1 MHKRGIT
8 DKEWIEMMFA
18 YERYL
23 QIKPNDPGQYQLRSF
38 LEKSTAKRPNPEE
51 VLIWDERS

>member
-1 MHKRGIT
+1 
-8 DKEWIEMMFA
+8 MMFA

-38 LEKSTAKRPNPEE
+38 LEKATAKRPNPEE